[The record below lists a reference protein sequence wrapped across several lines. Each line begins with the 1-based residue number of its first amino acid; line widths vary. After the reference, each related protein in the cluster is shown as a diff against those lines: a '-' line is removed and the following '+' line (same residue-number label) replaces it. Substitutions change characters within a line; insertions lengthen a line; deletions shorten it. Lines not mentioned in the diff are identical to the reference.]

1 MSQQNTSS
9 PLVAPGVLGPAV
21 AEISAQIHAAQQ
33 LFIDAQT
40 QFMLVNGSASAISH
54 LHTASQLFTQFFL
67 NTQTNTST
75 VAANI
80 QTFHSQAVKAIA
92 NINSSQTLTSLT
104 FIEGIIAPK
113 KVPVFVFTPII
124 KALSDTRKDVN
135 TLAAHIDA
143 ALRAALDA
151 AIKKVEDLQTAQA
164 ALKAQF
170 SAAMPEALKTLGMNS
185 DSSSLALY
193 MAVAPASLLDS
204 VISMFKGKGGDL
216 ASGLATKGA
225 GGEAAII
232 DAGTKVVEGVIN
244 SAVSTASLI
253 ELKEK
258 LQKNQEDLD
267 AAKLALERLKEDQAA
282 NDQGSYLK
290 NSLIC
295 ISEIQGAIAAL
306 SPQLAKLG
314 TVYTAMDDELK
325 AALALIKD
333 AHYDEA
339 KAGLQ
344 TADAVFTE
352 LGPALTEFAIQA

>member
-1 MSQQNTSS
+1 MSQQDASS
-9 PLVAPGVLGPAV
+9 TLVAPGVLGPAV
-21 AEISAQIHAAQQ
+21 EEISTQIHAAQQ
-33 LFIDAQT
+33 LFVDAQT
-40 QFMLVNGSASAISH
+40 QFMLVNGSASAISN
-54 LHTASQLFTQFFL
+54 LRTASQLFTQFFL

-92 NINSSQTLTSLT
+92 NISSSQTLASLT

-124 KALSDTRKDVN
+124 KALSDTRKNVN
-135 TLAAHIDA
+135 TLSAQIDA
-143 ALRAALDA
+143 ARRATLDD
-151 AIKKVEDLQTAQA
+151 AIKKVEDLQTAQE

-170 SAAMPEALKTLGMNS
+170 SAALPQALKMLGMNS
-185 DSSSLALY
+185 DSSSLTLY
-193 MAVAPASLLDS
+193 MTVAPASLLDS
-204 VISMFKGKGGDL
+204 VLGMLKGNGGDL
-216 ASGLATKGA
+216 ASGLASKGA
-225 GGEAAII
+225 EGEAAAI
-232 DAGTKVVEGVIN
+232 DAGTQVVEGVIN
-244 SAVSTASLI
+244 SAVSTASLV

-267 AAKLALERLKEDQAA
+267 AAKLALERLKEDQAKH
-282 NDQGSYLK
+282 DQGSYLK
-290 NSLIC
+290 NSLIY
-295 ISEIQGAIAAL
+295 ISEIKGAIAAL

-352 LGPALTEFAIQA
+352 LGPALTNFATQA